1 MVTISPNLI
10 YKHLSSSPQL
20 KFAFQL
26 IEGDDEIIELLRMSN
41 IMAVSRLRY
50 NDHGIVHAR
59 IVAGTALE
67 LVDILNSSNIVFT
80 TLRDGTTRSLDD
92 IKIIMLLSA
101 YFHDIGN
108 TVHRMQHELIG
119 VIIAKDIVHRILK
132 DLGYD
137 TKRVIALRQ
146 EILHNIYSTAYDARC
161 LTIECS
167 IIKLSDGLDMS
178 EGRAR
183 IPYRLGKMD
192 MHAVSALSIKYVD
205 IEKGIEKPIKIIVH
219 MSEIAG
225 LFQLEEV
232 LLPKIKTGLLEDS
245 IEIFIE
251 NNGRLIKFYPS

>member
-10 YKHLSSSPQL
+10 YKHINNSPQL
-20 KFAFQL
+20 KLTFQL
-26 IEGDDEIIELLRMSN
+26 IEGDDEIVELLKMSN
-41 IMAVSRLRY
+41 VMAVGRLKY

-67 LVDILNSSNIVFT
+67 LVDILNSSGIVFT
-80 TLRDGTTRSLDD
+80 TLKDGTTRNLDD
-92 IKIIMLLSA
+92 VKIVIILSA

-108 TVHRMQHELIG
+108 SIHRVQHELIG
-119 VIIAKDIVHRILK
+119 IIIAKDIIHRLLK
-132 DLGYD
+132 NLGYD
-137 TKRVIALRQ
+137 TRRVVALRQ
-146 EILHNIYSTAYDARC
+146 EILHNIYSTAYDVKC

-183 IPYRLGKMD
+183 IPYKLGKMD

-232 LLPKIKTGLLEDS
+232 LLPKIKTGLLGDS
-245 IEIFIE
+245 LEIFIE
-251 NNGRLIKFYPS
+251 NNGQFTRFYPP